1 MTTAAQPPAAAA
13 KRPWATHVLIPTLWT
28 PDLTLAVCELLDD
41 LRDAVGNLYAGQ
53 IQDLLRD
60 EQGHGDAVDVTGG
73 GDDPTDDR
81 PF

>member
-1 MTTAAQPPAAAA
+1 MTNAAEPPPPTV

-28 PDLTLAVCELLDD
+28 PEPALAVCELLDD
-41 LRDAVGNLYAGQ
+41 LLDAVGNLYARQ

-60 EQGHGDAVDVTGG
+60 EQGHGDAADVTAG
-73 GDDPTDDR
+73 GDDPADDR